1 MAIMVDLNLSE
12 SQTQNTPVPIQQCLS
27 VELQGLHKRIK
38 LKAENRSEELKE
50 LPLVNGAFTKCKATI
65 C

>member
-1 MAIMVDLNLSE
+1 MMDLNLNE
-12 SQTQNTPVPIQQCLS
+12 SQTQNEPAPIQKCLS
-27 VELQGLHKRIK
+27 VELQGLHKRSK

-50 LPLVNGAFTKCKATI
+50 LPKVDGAFTKCKATI